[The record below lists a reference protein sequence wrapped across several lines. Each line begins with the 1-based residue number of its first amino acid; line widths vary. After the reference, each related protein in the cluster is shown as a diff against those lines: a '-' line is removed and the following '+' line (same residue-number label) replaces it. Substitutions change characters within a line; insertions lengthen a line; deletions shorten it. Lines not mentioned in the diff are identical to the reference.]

1 MQSEKE
7 SLANHL
13 KLVGFRLGN
22 EEYAVDILK
31 IKEIK
36 LLMEVTRVPKA
47 PAFVVGVINLRG
59 DIVPI
64 IDLRKKL
71 RLPSIEFDE
80 DTRIIIVEIEQKKCG
95 VIVDGVSEVIT
106 MDERSILP
114 PPAII
119 KGSIDSAY
127 LKGVGKIGE
136 RILILL
142 DLDKILTSNEVEV
155 LEEFTEPSATDEYT
169 EFQN

>member
-1 MQSEKE
+1 MRTEKE
-7 SLANHL
+7 TLKTYL
-13 KLVGFRLGN
+13 KLVGFRLGL

-36 LLMEVTRVPKA
+36 LLMEITRVPKA
-47 PAFVVGVINLRG
+47 PSFVEGVINLRG

-71 RLPSIEFDE
+71 RLPTSDLGE
-80 DTRIIIVEIEQKKCG
+80 DTRIIIVEIESKMCG
-95 VIVDGVSEVIT
+95 VIVDGVSEVI
-106 MDERSILP
+106 EIEENKILP
-114 PPAII
+114 PPSIV

-127 LKGVGKIGE
+127 LKGVGKLGD

-142 DLDKILTSNEVEV
+142 DLDKILTTNEREI
-155 LEEFTEPSATDEYT
+155 LEELDGIAPPSSE
-169 EFQN
+169 

>member
-1 MQSEKE
+1 VRTEKE
-7 SLANHL
+7 TLKTYL
-13 KLVGFRLGN
+13 KLVGFRLGL

-36 LLMEVTRVPKA
+36 LLMEITRVPKA
-47 PAFVVGVINLRG
+47 PSFVEGVINLRG

-71 RLPSIEFDE
+71 RLPTSELGE
-80 DTRIIIVEIEQKKCG
+80 DTRIIIVEIESKMCG
-95 VIVDGVSEVIT
+95 VIVDGVSEVI
-106 MDERSILP
+106 EIEESKILP
-114 PPAII
+114 PPSIV

-127 LKGVGKIGE
+127 LKGVGKMGD

-142 DLDKILTSNEVEV
+142 DLDKILTTNEREI
-155 LEEFTEPSATDEYT
+155 LEDLDDMAPGQDD
-169 EFQN
+169 

>member
-1 MQSEKE
+1 MRQEKD
-7 SLANHL
+7 SIKTFL
-13 KLVGFRLGN
+13 KLVGFRLGD

-47 PAFVVGVINLRG
+47 PPFVVGVINLRG

-64 IDLRKKL
+64 IDLRKRL
-71 RLPSIEFDE
+71 RLPTPEFTDE
-80 DTRIIIVEIEQKKCG
+80 TRIIIVEIEAKLCG
-95 VIVDGVSEVIT
+95 VIVDGVSEVI
-106 MDERSILP
+106 EIEENKVLP
-114 PPAII
+114 PPSIV

-127 LKGVGKIGE
+127 LKGVGRLDE

-142 DLDKILTSNEVEV
+142 DLDKILTASEQES
-155 LEEFTEPSATDEYT
+155 LDSLDTSEIHTEG
-169 EFQN
+169 

>member
-1 MQSEKE
+1 MRTEKE
-7 SLANHL
+7 TLKTYL
-13 KLVGFRLGN
+13 KLVGFRLAD

-36 LLMEVTRVPKA
+36 LLMDITRVPKA
-47 PAFVVGVINLRG
+47 PSFVEGVINLRG

-71 RLPSIEFDE
+71 KLETRQLGE
-80 DTRIIIVEIEQKKCG
+80 DSRIIIVEIESKMCG
-95 VIVDGVSEVIT
+95 VIVDGVSEVIEIEET
-106 MDERSILP
+106 MIF
-114 PPAII
+114 PAPAMV
-119 KGSIDSAY
+119 KGIDADY

-142 DLDKILTSNEVEV
+142 DLDKILTTSEKEDLELLPTSAGEV
-155 LEEFTEPSATDEYT
+155 
-169 EFQN
+169 